1 MGGLPRAER
10 IRGTETAVW
19 FLIQT
24 DLNLLSTPAPRTVQ

>member
-1 MGGLPRAER
+1 MGGLPRAEH